1 MERLELLG
9 YYACHHTV
17 LVTRL
22 TRATR
27 FVAEY
32 HLTARA
38 AAGATEEVKGAAAE
52 ELAQVRAGLCGCAAL
67 RDVGFSV

>member
-1 MERLELLG
+1 MDRLELLG
-9 YYACHHTV
+9 YYARHHIV
-17 LVTRL
+17 LVTKL

-38 AAGATEEVKGAAAE
+38 AAGATEEVQSAAAE
-52 ELAQVRAGLCGCAAL
+52 ELAQV
-67 RDVGFSV
+67 